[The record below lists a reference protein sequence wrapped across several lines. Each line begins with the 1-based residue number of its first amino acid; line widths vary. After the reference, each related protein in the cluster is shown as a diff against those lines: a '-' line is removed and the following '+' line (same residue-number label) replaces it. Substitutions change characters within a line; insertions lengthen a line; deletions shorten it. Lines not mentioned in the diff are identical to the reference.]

1 MRTGGQRSS
10 SPQLMR
16 FSNESPQL
24 KQALPPLYRT
34 RQPRYTSQH
43 TSGHRQVVRHQLPKL
58 TLAGSSPVARSK
70 KAKARHHHGAVLFFN
85 KAPGLEPDRVRA
97 LSKREAFVASRR
109 RRRQAPEAG
118 ADLRSKYADVPLPAP
133 SSAGDLGR
141 DNSTKSSHRFRESE
155 EIDRSRCG
163 FAKQMR
169 RRPVARSISRGR
181 FRERQIRPVSPPRLP
196 GPRFVDRSRCGFAK
210 QIRGCP
216 HARSN
221 SKMLG

>member
-1 MRTGGQRSS
+1 
-10 SPQLMR
+10 MR

-24 KQALPPLYRT
+24 KQASPPLYRT

-70 KAKARHHHGAVLFFN
+70 KSKSTTPFRCRAFFN

-97 LSKREAFVASRR
+97 SSKREAFVASRR

-133 SSAGDLGR
+133 WSKEDFGKDRFNRLCPRVSTNPEVPSAAGADL
-141 DNSTKSSHRFRESE
+141 
-155 EIDRSRCG
+155 RSKY
-163 FAKQMR
+163 ADV
-169 RRPVARSISRGR
+169 P
-181 FRERQIRPVSPPRLP
+181 LP
-196 GPRFVDRSRCGFAK
+196 APIPKC
-210 QIRGCP
+210 
-216 HARSN
+216 
-221 SKMLG
+221 